1 MAVPALPTG
10 HLPDLPPA
18 TLLLTSKRN
27 RVTLLLDVYKRPEH
41 SPGHARSDGVAD
53 ARNHGTATRLRAGQA
68 RPADLRRRAGSQPG
82 DAVSGPAAP
91 GAARLDRVAMG
102 HQRCQSQA
110 QIIPTDTR
118 GAETDR
124 AGIARLGAHRGPDRS
139 DEHTYELQ

>member
-53 ARNHGTATRLRAGQA
+53 ARNHGAAARVRAGQA
-68 RPADLRRRAGSQPG
+68 RPADLRPCAGPQPG
-82 DAVSGPAAP
+82 DAVSGAPAP
-91 GAARLDRVAMG
+91 GAARLGGIALG
-102 HQRCQSQA
+102 YQRCQSQG
-110 QIIPTDTR
+110 QILPTDAR
-118 GAETDR
+118 GAKADR
-124 AGIARLGAHRGPDRS
+124 AGIAGLGAHRGPDA
-139 DEHTYELQ
+139 